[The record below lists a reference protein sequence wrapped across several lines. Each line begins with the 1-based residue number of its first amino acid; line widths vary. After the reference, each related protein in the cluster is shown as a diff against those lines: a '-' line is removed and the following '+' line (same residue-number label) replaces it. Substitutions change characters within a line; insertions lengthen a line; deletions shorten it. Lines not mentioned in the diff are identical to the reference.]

1 MKMWINL
8 NLSVNFL
15 TKFSSILDML
25 APLTKLSKQKLK
37 SKSNAWKAI
46 GLQQSISIKANL
58 FTKYIRLKDLTM
70 KNEAQTIQKQYR
82 HLLSTLLRESKRSHF
97 IKYFQDNL
105 NDLKST

>member
-1 MKMWINL
+1 MWINL

-15 TKFSSILDML
+15 TKFNPILDML
-25 APLTKLSKQKLK
+25 ASLTKLSKQKLK
-37 SKSNAWKAI
+37 FRNNAWKAI
-46 GLQQSISIKANL
+46 GLQQSISIKTNL

-70 KNEAQTIQKQYR
+70 KDEAQTIQKQYR
-82 HLLSTLLRESKRSHF
+82 HLFSTLLRESKRSHF